1 MDFLKLARV
10 MGIGGNHQLYNV
22 LGGSNKL
29 SVGFFIAELDLLS
42 IMQKMHNLKIFQYG
56 SNIPIID
63 VDNNQLID
71 TDLPTIS
78 DYNSP
83 ISSSDFIKVSISGSE
98 VSSGSSTHSEPL
110 HPSIPVEI
118 ETLHSTIVHKMEFFL
133 EEREIQMP
141 DHWSTYELLKEHVI
155 NNEALFYDISFL
167 NDMIADL
174 SVAQNP
180 GWVEATIDMI
190 HLINYVF

>member
-22 LGGSNKL
+22 LGEL

-71 TDLPTIS
+71 TDKKT
-78 DYNSP
+78 D
-83 ISSSDFIKVSISGSE
+83 SE
-98 VSSGSSTHSEPL
+98 KRNNKEAGSSLILMCQFLSSMKDGSVTSRIKGLLECEPRIRDL
-110 HPSIPVEI
+110 
-118 ETLHSTIVHKMEFFL
+118 ETFAE
-133 EEREIQMP
+133 
-141 DHWSTYELLKEHVI
+141 STYA
-155 NNEALFYDISFL
+155 EAYK
-167 NDMIADL
+167 
-174 SVAQNP
+174 
-180 GWVEATIDMI
+180 
-190 HLINYVF
+190 